1 MKFSVFCLLSFLLLL
16 ICAGCGRKQDPPVE
30 ITGKVAQLYPTGFN
44 AKGTMIGSI
53 RFPDLYPSFM
63 IENGTQ
69 RELAVPPEAAWV
81 YPQGI
86 NDGGQVVGYASQS
99 DNQSRHAV
107 TWQNGRPLW
116 LEDGNALSSEA
127 TAVNNQGV
135 IVGFRITSDRMTHA
149 AQWQNGRMQ
158 ELPTQANVQWYPS
171 GINAQGEIVGCGM
184 DAANRPHLYHWR
196 QNYLTDLGTGYHISL
211 NNRGQIAGDY
221 RTSDRHLHACL
232 WNGSVRKELP
242 APPGT
247 NNSRAFGIN
256 DQGQIVG
263 SASSPNPQQDTTL
276 GTPIPLLW
284 DKGRALDLNTVRP
297 PHADYTLE
305 EALAINNNGQIVCTA
320 RQGKWGR
327 AALLTPTPTGWQIQ
341 VY

>member
-1 MKFSVFCLLSFLLLL
+1 MKFSVFCLLSSFLLLS
-16 ICAGCGRKQDPPVE
+16 AGCGRKQDPPVE
-30 ITGKVAQLYPTGFN
+30 ITGKVAQLYPTGLN
-44 AKGTMIGSI
+44 AKGAMVGSI
-53 RFPDLYPSFM
+53 RFPDLYPSFL
-63 IENGTQ
+63 IVNGTQ

-86 NDGGQVVGYASQS
+86 NDCGQVVGYASRS

-135 IVGFRITSDRMTHA
+135 IVGFRVTADRITHA
-149 AQWQNGRMQ
+149 TQWQNGRMQ
-158 ELPTQANVQWYPS
+158 EITSTPNVQWRPV
-171 GINAQGEIVGCGM
+171 GINAQGEIVGCGT

-196 QNYLTDLGTGYHISL
+196 QNHLTDSGNGYHIAL
-211 NNRGQIAGDY
+211 NNRNQIAGDY
-221 RTSDRHLHACL
+221 LTPDFHLHACL
-232 WNGSVRKELP
+232 WNGQQRKELP
-242 APPGT
+242 VPPGT
-247 NNSRAFGIN
+247 NNSRVFGIN
-256 DQGQIVG
+256 DRGQIVG
-263 SASSPNPQQDTTL
+263 SASLQTAQQDTTI
-276 GTPIPLLW
+276 GTPLPLLW
-284 DKGRALDLNTVRP
+284 DKGHALNLNSIRP
-297 PHADYTLE
+297 SNAEYTLE

-327 AALLTPTPTGWQIQ
+327 AALLTPTANGWQIQ